1 MSKKSRLRGHLELAH
16 GKRAEALIQSQRQD
30 LYHINWSL
38 WRLLGWKNLLLV
50 TWKILRLFVHTLTAD
65 YNYSLLRSDNLIQRI
80 HMHLSE
86 KQKTFSKI
94 SSAFF
99 KSTLNFE
106 LFQENMTLI
115 AYVFPNLLT
124 PKDSFR

>member
-1 MSKKSRLRGHLELAH
+1 M
-16 GKRAEALIQSQRQD
+16 
-30 LYHINWSL
+30 
-38 WRLLGWKNLLLV
+38 GWKNSLLV

-65 YNYSLLRSDNLIQRI
+65 YNCSLLCSDNLIQRI